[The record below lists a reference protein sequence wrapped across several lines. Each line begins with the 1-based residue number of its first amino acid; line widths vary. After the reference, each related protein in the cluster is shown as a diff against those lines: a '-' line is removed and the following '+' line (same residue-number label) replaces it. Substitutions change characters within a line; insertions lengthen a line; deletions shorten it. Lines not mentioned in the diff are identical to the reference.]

1 MRRYRVESHSST
13 SWGAK
18 RKSQQQ
24 LLDIIGEHCLTQF
37 VNIPTHND
45 TTLDLL
51 FTNAPS
57 PVNRVKGML
66 LIGEAV
72 YAEYDIK
79 AKRIKQASRKI
90 YLYKRADMVGPK
102 DHMAQFRMRTFWKT
116 TDTGQLK
123 TCGSNSKQ
131 ALLRGATGLSAVC
144 DCGIS

>member
-79 AKRIKQASRKI
+79 AKRIKSITQ
-90 YLYKRADMVGPK
+90 D
-102 DHMAQFRMRTFWKT
+102 
-116 TDTGQLK
+116 
-123 TCGSNSKQ
+123 
-131 ALLRGATGLSAVC
+131 
-144 DCGIS
+144 ISL